1 MRKSAKKLVCVMMA
15 VVMILAMG
23 VTTFAAGSPTANG
36 VVTPVSGKDNAGK
49 TFDFSMSA
57 YNQNGKSAVDYIKS
71 EEGLRS
77 ILGGSYKKG
86 MQVIDVRS
94 VSLGENVTYP
104 VTLRF
109 NVPGAKDNANVAV
122 MAYVNG
128 KWIVLKSNVV
138 GANSVDVT
146 FENAEQLELV
156 AFAVDASTA
165 NGATGTVSPKTGE
178 TTPITAMAFAAVV
191 LLIGGSYCLRKRE
204 VR

>member
-1 MRKSAKKLVCVMMA
+1 MKKSVKKLVCVMMA
-15 VVMILAMG
+15 AIMILAMG

-36 VVTPVSGKDNAGK
+36 VVTPVSGKDSAGK
-49 TFDFSMSA
+49 TFNFSMGT
-57 YNQNGKSAVDYIKS
+57 YNLNDKSAVDYIKS
-71 EEGLRS
+71 GEGLKS
-77 ILGGSYKKG
+77 ILGASYKKG

-94 VSLGENVTYP
+94 ISLDNDVTYP

-109 NVPGAKDNANVAV
+109 NVPGAKDNSNVVV

-138 GANSVDVT
+138 GANTVDVT
-146 FENAEQLELV
+146 FENAEQLKTV
-156 AFAVDASTA
+156 AFIVDSSTS
-165 NGATGTVSPKTGE
+165 GKVSPKTGE
-178 TTPITAMAFAAVV
+178 TTPIAAMAFAAVV